1 MFSVALK
8 MLIGNKAAFIGVVFG
23 IFLATLLIS
32 QQSAIFLGLVSRSY
46 RIVTSI
52 PQPNVWVIDP
62 TTQGEDLIR
71 AMPEDYLGYVKS
83 VPNIDWAVP
92 INYTLLPVST
102 PSGMFNVAEIYGL
115 DDETLMGAPEILK
128 GNIKDLYSDGGIVI
142 DANSANDLLAKK
154 LPDGTKVPLKL
165 GDVLEINGKRAVIA
179 AIGKTV
185 PGFYPQPTIFT
196 THTQFQKYS
205 GSDRIQFIAVKTR
218 DNADVKQVINQINS
232 NPNVLGMTRD
242 QLTKRISD
250 HFLKTGILIN
260 FALSVLLGMI
270 IGFSIAGQIFYI
282 MTLHNISYYALIKA
296 LGGTEKMILTMILT
310 QAVIVAI
317 IGYILGIGATLLWGF
332 AIKNTTLAFEFPW
345 QLLFFTG
352 SLALIIC
359 VFIAS
364 LSVKKVL
371 KLDPQILMM
380 NL

>member
-1 MFSVALK
+1 